1 MKTRTKVFIGLAVW
15 FAFALIL
22 FAIFGSDGKNE
33 EFQPQNEFKLDPW
46 IELKLGPIDMSINKA
61 VMYLFIAATLTTG
74 TLLWIARRMTTRPNK
89 VQAGTEWAYDGIRKN
104 LVGQNMD
111 ETMAKKW
118 FAFIVTIFFFIWFSN
133 MIGYIPLPTNT
144 EHTVDVFGLELP
156 AFAIYAATANISI
169 PLVLTLVVWVA
180 YHVEGI
186 RVKGFFGFMKS
197 FVPPGMSGAGAAP
210 LFVIE
215 VISDFVRIIS
225 LSVRLFANILAG
237 HLLILFM
244 AGGLVVLL
252 GLSAVGVFTLG
263 MAIPFFLFE
272 VGLVATLQA
281 FIFAILTS
289 IYLGGATAESH

>member
-1 MKTRTKVFIGLAVW
+1 MSTKRKVFIGLAVW
-15 FAFALIL
+15 FGLFLIL
-22 FAIFGSDGKNE
+22 LAVFGSDGKNE
-33 EFQPQNEFKLDPW
+33 EFQPQNEFKLEPW
-46 IELKLGPIDMSINKA
+46 ISLKLGPIDMSINKA
-61 VMYLFIAATLTTG
+61 VMYIFIAAALTTG
-74 TLLWIARRMTTRPNK
+74 TMIWIARRMTTRPNK
-89 VQAGTEWAYDGIRKN
+89 VQAGMEWAYDGIRKN

-111 ETMAKKW
+111 EKMAKKW
-118 FAFIVTIFFFIWFSN
+118 FAFIVTLFFLIWFSN

-144 EHTVDVFGLELP
+144 QEPVDVFGLEVP
-156 AFAIYAATANISI
+156 ALAIYAATANISI

-186 RVKGFFGFMKS
+186 RVKGFVGFVKS
-197 FVPPGMSGAGAAP
+197 FIPPGMSGVGAAP

-215 VISDFVRIIS
+215 LISDFVRIIS

-252 GLSAVGVFTLG
+252 GLSAVGVLTLG

-289 IYLGGATAESH
+289 IYLGGATAEHH

>member
-1 MKTRTKVFIGLAVW
+1 MSTKGKVFIALTVW
-15 FAFALIL
+15 FGFALIL
-22 FAIFGSDGKNE
+22 FAIFGSDGKND

-61 VMYLFIAATLTTG
+61 VMYVFIAATLTTG
-74 TLLWIARRMTTRPNK
+74 TMIWIARRMTTRPNK
-89 VQAGTEWAYDGIRKN
+89 IQAGTEWAYDGIRKN

-111 ETMAKKW
+111 QTMAKKW
-118 FAFIVTIFFFIWFSN
+118 FAFIVTLFFFIWFSN

-156 AFAIYAATANISI
+156 ALAIYAATANISI
-169 PLVLTLVVWVA
+169 PLVLTLVVWIA

-186 RVKGFFGFMKS
+186 RVKGFFGFMRS
-197 FVPPGMSGAGAAP
+197 FIPPGMSGIGAAP

-252 GLSAVGVFTLG
+252 GLSAIGVFTLA